1 MLRPS
6 RAFTGGFETRP
17 YVRVNPRS
25 FITDYVSKP

>member
-17 YVRVNPRS
+17 YVRVD
-25 FITDYVSKP
+25 DYTGAREP

>member
-17 YVRVNPRS
+17 YVRVD
-25 FITDYVSKP
+25 DYTGARKP

>member
-17 YVRVNPRS
+17 YVRVN
-25 FITDYVSKP
+25 DYTGARKH